1 VTWAKPAFPTI
12 SATKYCA
19 QPDLPAMSDP
29 KPDAL
34 TSPLLTRHGFRHA
47 FFTRLGGVSEGPY
60 ASLNFS
66 FSVGDDAN
74 SVDRNLRAAAKSLG
88 LSVSRLY
95 FLSQVHGNHCVE
107 LGTEADQRSVV
118 FTEGDALVSGE
129 TDVGCGV
136 RTADCVPVLIADPV
150 TGRVGAAHAGWRG
163 LVAEVIKKTMQQLVN
178 PSDAARCVAAIGPHI
193 EAQAFEVSEDVA
205 GALAAASPGAD
216 PVVRGYAKPHV
227 SLRQVAEAQL
237 LALGLRSEN
246 IDHVAGC
253 TFTDATRFFSFRR
266 DGKASG
272 RHLSVIVAR

>member
-1 VTWAKPAFPTI
+1 MP
-12 SATKYCA
+12 
-19 QPDLPAMSDP
+19 DP

-34 TSPLLTRHGFRHA
+34 LSPLLTRHEFRHA
-47 FFTRLGGVSEGPY
+47 FFTRRGGVSKGPF

-66 FSVGDDAN
+66 FSVGDDAAD
-74 SVDRNLRAAAKSLG
+74 VDQNLRAAAEFLR
-88 LSVSRLY
+88 LPVSRLY

-107 LGTEADQRSVV
+107 LGAENSQREVV

-136 RTADCVPVLIADPV
+136 RTADCVPILLADPL

-163 LVAEVIKKTMQQLVN
+163 LVAGVIEKTVIRVVAN
-178 PSDAARCVAAIGPHI
+178 DTPSPADDARASSGPSRGSATRRLLAAIGPHI
-193 EAQAFEVSEDVA
+193 ETEAFEVSDDVA
-205 GALAAASPGAD
+205 EQLRLVSPGAD
-216 PVVRGYAKPHV
+216 PVVRGDARPHV

-237 LALGLRSEN
+237 RALGLRPEH

-266 DGKASG
+266 DGKMSG
-272 RHLSVIVAR
+272 RHLSAIVAR